1 MRCFIGRQQPAAIF
15 TLFQRLGHLPIMK
28 DRLERRDLFHQP
40 VGQFLSGTN
49 RQRRN
54 VIDRLFRIQLSAL
67 AAGLVQ
73 NIDKVTAQVQKSQF
87 EHRKQAARAGTD
99 DDDVG
104 LLDISHDS
112 VAVRSRGGSGA
123 GAADHSRI
131 YAPGK
136 LKQRELPT
144 DIATYVP
151 RDKGLARRVAACGC
165 CQNALHRWW

>member
-1 MRCFIGRQQPAAIF
+1 MRAFIGRQQPAAIF

-54 VIDRLFRIQLSAL
+54 VIDRLFRIQLGAL

-73 NIDKVTAQVQKSQF
+73 NIDKVTAQVQKSQL
-87 EHRKQAARAGTD
+87 EHRKQAARACTD
-99 DDDVG
+99 NNDVG

-112 VAVRSRGGSGA
+112 IAVRSRGGLCRLFRNKGLRCSDTA
-123 GAADHSRI
+123 NADTHIAAC
-131 YAPGK
+131 
-136 LKQRELPT
+136 
-144 DIATYVP
+144 VP
-151 RDKGLARRVAACGC
+151 RDKGLGCRAAACG
-165 CQNALHRWW
+165 R